1 MSELGKLMNIYQAAG
16 DKGKVMGYRRAISN
30 IKTYSKPITDAKQMD
45 EIPYVGDGIKKK
57 VKAEQYGE
65 HFGSL
70 QIKYVDIPIK
80 VYNIGQTMP
89 KT

>member
-1 MSELGKLMNIYQAAG
+1 MVLISKYFKKVITENPNITT
-16 DKGKVMGYRRAISN
+16 ISN
-30 IKTYSKPITDAKQMD
+30 KAVLYMFHLKKRVVQIKLKNNW
-45 EIPYVGDGIKKK
+45 IKKK